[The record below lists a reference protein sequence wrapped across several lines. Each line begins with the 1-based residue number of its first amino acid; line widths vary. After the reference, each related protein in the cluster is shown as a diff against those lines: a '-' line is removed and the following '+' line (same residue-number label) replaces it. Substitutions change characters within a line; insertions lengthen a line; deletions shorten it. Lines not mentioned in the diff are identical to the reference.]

1 MSYSSTRLTLY
12 ALLSS
17 METDFRRL
25 IHFQLSGMKPN
36 VEILGNDLWKRA
48 KDRLNKDF
56 GTLSDDEISL
66 SDVLLYVDFG
76 DLFQIINRNRALCSS
91 EVSNHIK
98 SITTTIANIVPIRN
112 RVAHTRPLNY
122 DDFNKVWDAAKFMVQ
137 NLSSIWSE
145 VTHTLQKLEAD
156 PSYVLS
162 IQIPVA
168 TPEITFSHNLP
179 IPDFDETGFIGRT
192 EVVNQLVNL
201 CKGAYPV
208 ITIVGEGG
216 IGKTAL
222 ALKVA
227 YDLMDSPEKPY
238 DAIIWSSAKTT
249 QLTSTQIIQ
258 IDNSIR
264 NSLGMLQ
271 EVSKSLIGINNANPI
286 DEILEYLKNFRVLL
300 ILDNLETVI
309 DERIRGFLQGL
320 PIGSKILIT
329 SRIGLGAFES
339 PVKLQP
345 LDERDAIQLVRAVA
359 RMRGV
364 QSIANLDNSRLSNYC
379 KKMKN
384 NPGFIKWF
392 VSAIQSGKRPEEVL
406 DKPDIFLEFCMSNV
420 YDYLENNS
428 KRVLKS
434 MIAYPGQHSQPELAF
449 LNIELG
455 TLNLQKALQ
464 QLLTTNMVQLRSTER
479 GGYFESSYEVSELAR
494 TYLDKHHPLSMNEFR
509 EFSKR
514 RNQLISAGEAFTIE
528 QTGNPYSIFRVNTR
542 SKSDIVVAKY
552 LSDVLKIIK
561 NRELQNLEI
570 ANKKIDEA
578 RSLAPEYYEV
588 HRVEAVL
595 RVFQGNYSA
604 ARTAYE
610 AALEL
615 EPNFAPLHVWYGEFL
630 LEYISE
636 NDASLVEFQK
646 ASKIDPQALSP
657 QIYTARVMLYLK
669 KYKESKDLLDKLMTN
684 INGMSIRD
692 GRTIYT
698 TYLQYYARYAEYL
711 EERNNTQQAIEYLEQ
726 MRIVYEKAPRNL
738 VDSYTVK
745 KLKKAIP
752 TINKCLHSIDGLQ
765 IEQEYKKRAQRVKLW
780 LEHEAVTDYQFSN

>member
-17 METDFRRL
+17 METDFRR
-25 IHFQLSGMKPN
+25 IIYSQLNGMKPSP
-36 VEILGNDLWKRA
+36 EILGSGLWANA
-48 KDRLNKDF
+48 KNRLNKDF
-56 GTLSDDEISL
+56 GVLADDEISL
-66 SDVLLYVDFG
+66 SDALLYVDFG
-76 DLFQIINRNRALCSS
+76 DLFQIINRHKALCSS
-91 EVSNHIK
+91 DISNHIK
-98 SITTTIANIVPIRN
+98 SITTTIEGIVPIRN

-122 DDFNKVWDAAKFMVQ
+122 DDFNKVWDTAKYMIQ
-137 NLSSIWSE
+137 NLGNVWTELSQTFHKIE
-145 VTHTLQKLEAD
+145 TD

-162 IQIPVA
+162 LHIPV
-168 TPEITFSHNLP
+168 ISSDSGFSHNLP

-227 YDLMDSPEKPY
+227 YDLMDSSEKLY

-249 QLTSTQIIQ
+249 QLTSTQIVQ

-271 EVSKSLIGINNANPI
+271 AVSESLTGIANPNPM

-300 ILDNLETVI
+300 ILDNLETVV
-309 DERIRGFLQGL
+309 DARIHSFMQGL
-320 PIGSKILIT
+320 PTGSKILIT
-329 SRIGLGAFES
+329 SRIGLGAFEF

-345 LDERDAIQLVRAVA
+345 LEERDAVQLVRAVA

-364 QSIANLDNSRLSNYC
+364 QSIASLDNSRLSSYC
-379 KKMKN
+379 KRMKN

-406 DKPDIFLEFCMSNV
+406 DKPNIFLEFCMSNV
-420 YDYLENNS
+420 YDYLESNS
-428 KRVLKS
+428 KKVLKS
-434 MIAYPGQHSQPELAF
+434 MLAYPGQHSQPELAF
-449 LNIELG
+449 LNSELG
-455 TLNLQKALQ
+455 ILNLQKALQ
-464 QLLTTNMVQLRSTER
+464 QLLTTNMVQLRSIER
-479 GGYFESSYEVSELAR
+479 GGYFESSYEISELAR
-494 TYLDKHHPLSMNEFR
+494 TYLEKHHPLSTVEFKD
-509 EFSKR
+509 FSKK
-514 RNQLISAGEAFTIE
+514 RNQLISANEAFTIE
-528 QTGNPYSIFRVNTR
+528 QSGNPYAIFRVNTR

-552 LSDVLKIIK
+552 LSDVLKIVK
-561 NRELQNLEI
+561 NKWLHNLES

-615 EPNFAPLHVWYGEFL
+615 EPNFAPLHVWYGEYL
-630 LEYISE
+630 LEYLSD
-636 NDASLVEFQK
+636 NDTALSEFQK
-646 ASKIDPQALSP
+646 ASKLDAKALSP
-657 QIYTARVMLYLK
+657 QIYTARVLLYLK
-669 KYKESKDLLDKLMTN
+669 KYSESKELLDKLMTN
-684 INGMSIRD
+684 VSNLSIRD
-692 GRTIYT
+692 GRTIYN
-698 TYLQYYARYAEYL
+698 TYLQYFARYAEFL
-711 EERNNTQQAIEYLEQ
+711 EERHNTVQAIEHLEE
-726 MRIVYEKAPRNL
+726 MRNHYEKAPREL

-745 KLKKAIP
+745 KIKKAIP
-752 TINKCLHSIDGLQ
+752 TIKKCLYSVDDLQ
-765 IEQEYKKRAQRVKLW
+765 IAQDFKQRAQKIKLW
-780 LEHEAVTDYQFSN
+780 LENEEISEYRFKN